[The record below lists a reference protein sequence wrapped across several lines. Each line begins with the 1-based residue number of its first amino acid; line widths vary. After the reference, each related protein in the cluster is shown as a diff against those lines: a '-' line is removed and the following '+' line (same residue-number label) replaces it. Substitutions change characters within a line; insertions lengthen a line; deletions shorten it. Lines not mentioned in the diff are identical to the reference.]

1 MRNPDRETIFRFKH
15 FSVANRHSAM
25 KVGTDGVLLGAWDV
39 MPSPNAPL
47 RVLDIGTGTGLIAL
61 MMAQRYPDAA
71 IDAVEIDRVA
81 ADEAEMNV
89 AASPWRE
96 RIKVH
101 CCNIVDFVAKRKY
114 DIIVSNP
121 PFFTDGIVST
131 NNSRAIA
138 RHTET
143 LPFGLLMT
151 NVARL
156 LDDNGMF
163 AMISPAESL
172 DALETEACVAGLY
185 LCRRCNVFTKPG
197 KSCRRI
203 LTLWKKEIGAVDED
217 NLFIHTADGAY
228 SEEYMRLTGDF
239 YLKF

>member
-1 MRNPDRETIFRFKH
+1 MTANLTYLVCRRGFAFKVCVA
-15 FSVANRHSAM
+15 FFFCLAAAIVANSPMVSTA
-25 KVGTDGVLLGAWDV
+25 VL
-39 MPSPNAPL
+39 
-47 RVLDIGTGTGLIAL
+47 
-61 MMAQRYPDAA
+61 
-71 IDAVEIDRVA
+71 
-81 ADEAEMNV
+81 
-89 AASPWRE
+89 
-96 RIKVH
+96 
-101 CCNIVDFVAKRKY
+101 
-114 DIIVSNP
+114 II
-121 PFFTDGIVST
+121 TDGIVST

-156 LDDNGMF
+156 LADSGVF

-185 LCRRCNVFTKPG
+185 LCRRCNVFTKSG
-197 KSCRRI
+197 KPCRRI
-203 LTLWKKEIGAVDED
+203 LTMWKKEIGAVDED

-228 SEEYMRLTGDF
+228 SEEYTRLTGDF

>member
-1 MRNPDRETIFRFKH
+1 MRNPDRETVFRFKQ
-15 FSVANRHSAM
+15 FAIANSRSAM
-25 KVGTDGVLLGAWDV
+25 KVGTDGVLLGAWSEPMSGDALV
-39 MPSPNAPL
+39 

-61 MMAQRYPDAA
+61 MIAQRYPSTT
-71 IDAVEIDRVA
+71 IDAVEIDSVA
-81 ADEAEMNV
+81 AEEAAMNV
-89 AASPWRE
+89 AASPWSE
-96 RIKVH
+96 RVKVF
-101 CCNIVDFVAKRKY
+101 CSDIAEFDAGKKY
-114 DIIVSNP
+114 EMIVSNP
-121 PFFTDGIVST
+121 PFFTNGVVSDD
-131 NNSRAIA
+131 NSRAIA
-138 RHTET
+138 RHAST
-143 LPFGLLMT
+143 LTFGMLMT

-156 LDDNGMF
+156 LADNGVF

-197 KSCRRI
+197 KPCRRI

-228 SEEYMRLTGDF
+228 SEEYTRLTGDF